1 MAGHGGGTHLSVPS
15 DFMIVSL
22 PDDAAFTICCS
33 TDLLILALSAC
44 ITPFSRVYE
53 KMEGVE
59 KNREREKKK
68 RSGTYLVHGGL
79 FDGSSLFWGGHS
91 TAFLRIGGC
100 LVGTSCIVGGCL

>member
-1 MAGHGGGTHLSVPS
+1 MAEHGGGTHLSVPS

-33 TDLLILALSAC
+33 TDLFILALSAC
-44 ITPFSRVYE
+44 TTPFSRVYE

-59 KNREREKKK
+59 KNRKEKKT
-68 RSGTYLVHGGL
+68 GTNLVHGGL
-79 FDGSSLFWGGHS
+79 FDGSSLFGGDRS

-100 LVGTSCIVGGCL
+100 LVGTSRVIGGGP